1 MPPVADAVLPI
12 VVLDTN
18 VVLDWLV
25 FRNPTCA
32 ELGDALGNALGEA
45 LGEAPGDTPGNAQ
58 PTATL
63 RWCASPAMRE
73 ELAHVLG
80 RGRVAQAWK
89 PDLAAL
95 WTRWERHC
103 VELAAPTFL
112 APAMRLR
119 CTDADDQMFIDFS
132 LAHGARFLL
141 SRDRAVLKLARRARP
156 FGLTITTPSD
166 WAAARSAST

>member
-1 MPPVADAVLPI
+1 MPPVADATLPI

-25 FRNPTCA
+25 FRNPACA
-32 ELGDALGNALGEA
+32 ALENALGDALGG
-45 LGEAPGDTPGNAQ
+45 AQ
-58 PTATL
+58 PRATL
-63 RWCASPAMRE
+63 RWCASAAMRD

-80 RGRVAQAWK
+80 RGVARAWA

-95 WTRWERHC
+95 WTQWERDC
-103 VELAAPTFL
+103 VEVATPTFL

-132 LAHGARFLL
+132 LAHGARWLL

-156 FGLTITTPSD
+156 FGLTIATLTD
-166 WAAARSAST
+166 WAAAHLAPN

>member
-1 MPPVADAVLPI
+1 MRTAAKGPLPI
-12 VVLDTN
+12 IVLDTN

-25 FRNPTCA
+25 FRNPACA
-32 ELGDALGNALGEA
+32 ALGDALAA
-45 LGEAPGDTPGNAQ
+45 R
-58 PTATL
+58 TL
-63 RWCASPAMRE
+63 RWRASAAMRD

-80 RGRVAQAWK
+80 RGVGQAWA

-95 WTRWERHC
+95 WAQWERDC

-141 SRDRAVLKLARRARP
+141 SRDRAVLTLARRART

>member
-1 MPPVADAVLPI
+1 MPSVTDATLPI
-12 VVLDTN
+12 IVLDTN

-25 FRNPTCA
+25 FRNPACA
-32 ELGDALGNALGEA
+32 ALGDALGA
-45 LGEAPGDTPGNAQ
+45 AQ

-63 RWCASPAMRE
+63 RWCASAAMRD

-80 RGRVAQAWK
+80 RGVAQAWATD
-89 PDLAAL
+89 PVAL
-95 WTRWERHC
+95 WTQWERDC
-103 VELAAPTFL
+103 VELATPTFL

-132 LAHGARFLL
+132 VAHGARWLL

>member
-1 MPPVADAVLPI
+1 MPVVADATLPI

-25 FRNPTCA
+25 FCNPACA
-32 ELGDALGNALGEA
+32 ALGDALAA
-45 LGEAPGDTPGNAQ
+45 
-58 PTATL
+58 ATL
-63 RWCASPAMRE
+63 RWCASAAMRE

-80 RGRVAQAWK
+80 RGVAQARK
-89 PDLAAL
+89 PDPVQL
-95 WTRWERHC
+95 WAQWERDC
-103 VELAAPTFL
+103 VELAAPTYL

-132 LAHGARFLL
+132 LAHGARWLL
-141 SRDRAVLKLARRARP
+141 SRDGAVLTLARRARP

-166 WAAARSAST
+166 WAAARSPPT

>member
-1 MPPVADAVLPI
+1 MRPVAEGPLPI
-12 VVLDTN
+12 IVLDTN

-25 FRNPTCA
+25 FRNPACA
-32 ELGDALGNALGEA
+32 ALGDALAVR
-45 LGEAPGDTPGNAQ
+45 
-58 PTATL
+58 TL
-63 RWCASPAMRE
+63 RWCASAAMRE

-80 RGRVAQAWK
+80 RGVAQAWK
-89 PDLAAL
+89 PDPVQL
-95 WTRWERHC
+95 WTQWERDC
-103 VELAAPTFL
+103 VELAVPTSL

-132 LAHGARFLL
+132 LAHGARWLL

-156 FGLTITTPSD
+156 FGLTITTPCD

>member
-1 MPPVADAVLPI
+1 MRTAAEGPLPI
-12 VVLDTN
+12 IVLDTN

-25 FRNPTCA
+25 FRNPACA
-32 ELGDALGNALGEA
+32 ALGDALAA
-45 LGEAPGDTPGNAQ
+45 R
-58 PTATL
+58 TL
-63 RWCASPAMRE
+63 RWHASAAMRD

-80 RGRVAQAWK
+80 RGVGQAWT
-89 PDLAAL
+89 PGLAAL
-95 WTRWERHC
+95 WAQWERDC

-132 LAHGARFLL
+132 LAHGACWLL
-141 SRDRAVLKLARRARP
+141 SRDRAVLTLARRARP

-166 WAAARSAST
+166 WAAARCAPT